1 MKKDMSKLVMGI
13 INKPLEENEEVENVQ
28 PVAEQKE
35 SNPVTR
41 VEPKAEK
48 PSTQETVK
56 PTPIKR
62 LAPLNADD
70 AISRAEEWEH
80 FRTEC
85 MNYSKSP
92 RKGVSLWIDDDI
104 ADLLNELKNAEH
116 SKVFLRHMVNAMCSV
131 FIQNHKEEIKKAILA
146 NKKKNPFL

>member
-1 MKKDMSKLVMGI
+1 
-13 INKPLEENEEVENVQ
+13 
-28 PVAEQKE
+28 
-35 SNPVTR
+35 
-41 VEPKAEK
+41 
-48 PSTQETVK
+48 
-56 PTPIKR
+56 
-62 LAPLNADD
+62 
-70 AISRAEEWEH
+70 
-80 FRTEC
+80 